1 MKTPYD
7 NVDKRIAKLKEDNRK
22 LLNNL
27 RLRLSTFDEA
37 NIISAKKQINVI
49 FEKMKQNALSVYLKS
64 VKEIYPDIDKKMLLD
79 WLDTVYIVTQYNFF
93 NEWERKE
100 ARYFEMITAF
110 RQSGESLN
118 SADML
123 QAQKRAVNSLN
134 NQIEEFGIMTVD
146 NAIIQN
152 AEDES
157 EEEFPKM
164 KWHTEED
171 NKVCHICRE
180 RDGKIYRTDKIP
192 VKHLNCRRW
201 LELEKE

>member
-79 WLDTVYIVTQYNFF
+79 WLDTVYIVLHCCDIIYSKDISFLLHLYQLQVVFF
-93 NEWERKE
+93 FYASVFHTRG
-100 ARYFEMITAF
+100 RIY
-110 RQSGESLN
+110 QSFYSYYYSDYEQTIYCIRR
-118 SADML
+118 L
-123 QAQKRAVNSLN
+123 QGQKYKKG
-134 NQIEEFGIMTVD
+134 GIKT
-146 NAIIQN
+146 
-152 AEDES
+152 
-157 EEEFPKM
+157 F
-164 KWHTEED
+164 
-171 NKVCHICRE
+171 
-180 RDGKIYRTDKIP
+180 
-192 VKHLNCRRW
+192 
-201 LELEKE
+201 